1 MNSSQT
7 LTNEAPPAN
16 RLSEP
21 LSGRWGRF
29 LLLSIVLLVVAVM
42 VSPSGALLSSSTLG
56 PGAVPAPRGSV
67 VPLATEARTGAVD
80 FGASPSLHPLS
91 AAVPVSALAL
101 HLPTGILTER
111 SLARPADGSTAQN
124 TLLFNLSYSSTTTL
138 IGKSNSSTETAIYS
152 WNSIA
157 NGSVLT
163 GWDSGFLPSAS
174 FFQSGLVELVRT
186 VGGTVTYATPPAN
199 STWSQTGATD
209 YGSVWGAGNA
219 LFGGSFSVPGAEP
232 LSIAS
237 NSTGNLLM
245 AGLFTQ
251 ACSVLPPATSFSTCN
266 STANVTAPQGV
277 AVARSPNGGA
287 DWVQTAD
294 IAQWVPFTFVDIPAP
309 TNDPNCVGGT
319 AAVGWLTGNTTY
331 GTPSI
336 AMNPVNGDATV
347 AWTEA
352 EVNFG
357 GKFSWSSASGSC
369 QLVIGAPVASFD
381 TYTSTTTDGGVT
393 WSAPVLH
400 SNDTLFPTLSVGPAP
415 NYDLYLVGLNG
426 SVSPTAAGYTT
437 SLATSTTNGSSWS
450 AMKNLKGPSVFLV
463 KSLPDDS
470 INYQVSPIYSLA
482 VNRVPGSSHEGTLYL
497 VWADNRSF
505 SAIGEPSVA
514 YSSSSNGGATW
525 SSPVYLTAN
534 LTGITSYAN
543 PKITVDSNGYLWVTF
558 YAASSTSG
566 EFTEQGVVSTDGGAK
581 WSPIFQVS
589 DQTSLTGPSALANFG
604 PNTGLVGSSNGAYA
618 TWSDC
623 RDVTCANLNEQ
634 IFSANIHTVN
644 VSSNVVGI
652 NVSVSSPATNS
663 VVSAPGMVVILN
675 GSTVRAQVPQFAPD
689 NATYVYEFSGWSGLT
704 TSLQDPVSFTYGGQ
718 DTSLTANYIAVPA
731 AFIIGFVGPNV
742 PSLSVHIGSTPAT
755 LVAHNG
761 TTDAYNETVP
771 AGPSYLVT
779 ISAGPGY
786 QTYTTTVPTSRFEVV
801 QVSAVLPRT
810 TGWINGTITPAAANV
825 TINGTAPAII
835 SPGVFSLVVPWG
847 TYEVQGSLTGYAPF
861 FDNVSVNPRE
871 TTSVAVTLVGG
882 YIHISVVPTTAFVQV
897 DGVPQ
902 KVSAGSFTTAELPGG
917 THVVTA
923 TAPGY
928 SLFKWDVVVVPEK
941 TTPLTIKLTNEGW
954 INGSITPVTGH
965 VQINQNY
972 ITVNSLT
979 GLFNV
984 TEPAGRG
991 FYNVTGSAGGYETLS
1006 FATVAVSP
1014 GNVTYVP
1021 ILLTQ
1026 SPPTTNCTQT
1036 NTCPPQT
1043 KITSTTGLNPIY
1055 LYAAIGVIV
1064 ILVAAI
1070 AVVMLTRRGGG
1081 GSPGTSS
1088 ASPTTS
1094 SSSPSTYDGSNPG
1107 DLPKMQSDGSMNSPG
1122 SEGEGSPPA

>member
-7 LTNEAPPAN
+7 LTNAAPLAN
-16 RLSEP
+16 RLSGP

-56 PGAVPAPRGSV
+56 PGAVPAPKGSV
-67 VPLATEARTGAVD
+67 VPFATEAGTGAAN
-80 FGASPSLHPLS
+80 FGAASSLHLLP
-91 AAVPVSALAL
+91 AATPFSALAVR
-101 HLPTGILTER
+101 LPTGSLADR

-174 FFQSGLVELVRT
+174 FFHSGLVEFVRT

-199 STWSQTGATD
+199 STWNQTGASD
-209 YGSVWGAGNA
+209 YGSIWGAGNA
-219 LFGGSFSVPGAEP
+219 LFNPTFAVPGAEP

-237 NSTGNLLM
+237 NSTGNLLL

-251 ACSVLPPATSFSTCN
+251 ACGVLHPTAISACN
-266 STANVTAPQGV
+266 NTANITAPQGV

-287 DWVQTAD
+287 HWVQTAV
-294 IAQWVPFTFVDIPAP
+294 ISQWKPYVYVDVPAP
-309 TNDPNCVGGT
+309 TNQANCTGGT
-319 AAVGWLTGNTTY
+319 AAVGYLGGNTTY

-352 EVNFG
+352 KINYG
-357 GKFSWSSASGSC
+357 GKFFWSAASGSC
-369 QLVIGAPVASFD
+369 QLYVYPPATSFN

-400 SNDTLFPTLSVGPAP
+400 GNNTLFPTLSVGPAP
-415 NYDLYLVGLNG
+415 SYDLYLVGLNG
-426 SVSPTAAGYTT
+426 SVSATAAGFTT
-437 SLATSTTNGSSWS
+437 SLAMSTTNGSSWS

-470 INYQVSPIYSLA
+470 INYQVTPVYSLA
-482 VNRVPGSSHEGTLYL
+482 VNTVPGSSHEGTLYL
-497 VWADNRSF
+497 VWGDNRSF

-514 YSSSSNGGATW
+514 YSSSSNGGSTW

-534 LTGITSYAN
+534 LTGITSYAD

-558 YAASSTSG
+558 YEASSTSG
-566 EFTEQGVVSTDGGAK
+566 EFTEQAVVSTDGGAK

-589 DQTSLTGPSALANFG
+589 DQTSLTGATGFANFG

-634 IFSANIHTVN
+634 IFSANLHMVN
-644 VSSNVVGI
+644 VSSNVAGI
-652 NVSVSSPATNS
+652 NISMSSPATHS
-663 VVSAPGMVVILN
+663 VVTAPGSVVVLN
-675 GSTVRAQVPQFAPD
+675 GSEVRAQVPQFAPD
-689 NATYVYEFSGWSGLT
+689 NTTYVYEFSGWSGLT
-704 TSLQDPVSFTYGGQ
+704 TSLQDPASFTYGGQ

-779 ISAGPGY
+779 ISAGPDY
-786 QTYTTTVPTSRFEVV
+786 QTYTTTVPTSQFEVV
-801 QVSAVLPRT
+801 RVSAVLPRT

-825 TINGTAPAII
+825 TVNGTAPGII

-861 FDNVSVNPRE
+861 FDNVSVNPHQ

-954 INGSITPVTGH
+954 INGTITPVTAH

-972 ITVNSLT
+972 ITVNPQT

-1088 ASPTTS
+1088 TSPTTS

>member
-7 LTNEAPPAN
+7 LTNEAPLAN
-16 RLSEP
+16 RLSGP

-29 LLLSIVLLVVAVM
+29 LLLSLVLLVVAVM
-42 VSPSGALLSSSTLG
+42 VSPSGALLSSSTFG
-56 PGAVPAPRGSV
+56 PGAVPAPRGSA
-67 VPLATEARTGAVD
+67 VPFATEARTGAAN
-80 FGASPSLHPLS
+80 FGAAPSSHPLP
-91 AAVPVSALAL
+91 AATPFSALAV
-101 HLPTGILTER
+101 HLPTGSLAGR

-174 FFQSGLVELVRT
+174 FFHSGLVEFVRT
-186 VGGTVTYATPPAN
+186 VGGTVTFATPPAN
-199 STWSQTGATD
+199 ATWSQTGASD
-209 YGSVWGAGNA
+209 YGSIWGAGNA
-219 LFGGSFSVPGAEP
+219 LFNPTFAVPGAEP
-232 LSIAS
+232 LSLAS

-251 ACSVLPPATSFSTCN
+251 ACGVLPPTAISACN
-266 STANVTAPQGV
+266 NTANITAPQGV

-287 DWVQTAD
+287 HWVQTAD
-294 IAQWVPFTFVDIPAP
+294 ISQWDPFVYVDVPAP
-309 TNDPNCVGGT
+309 TNQTNCTGGT
-319 AAVGWLTGNTTY
+319 AAVGYLGGNTTY

-347 AWTEA
+347 AWTE
-352 EVNFG
+352 EKINYG
-357 GKFSWSSASGSC
+357 GKFFWSASSGTC
-369 QLVIGAPVASFD
+369 QLYVSPPATSFN

-400 SNDTLFPTLSVGPAP
+400 GNNTLFPTLSVGPAP
-415 NYDLYLVGLNG
+415 SYDLYLMGLNG
-426 SVSPTAAGYTT
+426 SVAATAAGFTT
-437 SLATSTTNGSSWS
+437 SLATSTDNGSTWS
-450 AMKNLKGPSVFLV
+450 VMKNLIGPSVFLV

-470 INYQVSPIYSLA
+470 INYQVTPIYSLA
-482 VNRVPGSSHEGTLYL
+482 VNTVPGSSHEGTLYL
-497 VWADNRSF
+497 VWGDNRSF

-534 LTGITSYAN
+534 LTGITSYAD
-543 PKITVDSNGYLWVTF
+543 PKITVDANGYLWVTF
-558 YAASSTSG
+558 YEASSTSG
-566 EFTEQGVVSTDGGAK
+566 QFTEQAVVSTDGGAK

-589 DQTSLTGPSALANFG
+589 DQTSLTGASGFANFG

-634 IFSANIHTVN
+634 IFSANLHLVN
-644 VSSNVVGI
+644 VSSNVAGI
-652 NVSVSSPATNS
+652 NVSVSSPATTS
-663 VVSAPGMVVILN
+663 VVSAPGSVVVLN
-675 GSTVRAQVPQFAPD
+675 GSAVRVQAPQFASD
-689 NATYVYEFSGWSGLT
+689 NSTYVYEFSGWSGLT
-704 TSLQDPVSFTYGGQ
+704 TSSQDPAIFTYGGQ
-718 DTSLTANYIAVPA
+718 RASLTANYIAVPA
-731 AFIIGFVGPNV
+731 AFIVGFVGPNV
-742 PSLSVHIGSTPAT
+742 PSLSVHIGSTAAA
-755 LVAHNG
+755 LLAHNG

-771 AGPSYLVT
+771 AGPSYVVT
-779 ISAGPGY
+779 ISAGPDY
-786 QTYTTTVPTSRFEVV
+786 QTYTTTVPTSQFEVV
-801 QVSAVLPRT
+801 RVSAVLPRT

-825 TINGTAPAII
+825 TINGTTPGII
-835 SPGVFSLVVPWG
+835 SPGVFSVVVPWG

-861 FDNVSVNPRE
+861 FDNVSVNPRQ

-902 KVSAGSFTTAELPGG
+902 TVSAGSFTTAELPGG

-954 INGSITPVTGH
+954 INGTITPVTGH

-972 ITVNSLT
+972 ITVNLVT

-984 TEPAGRG
+984 TEPAGKG
-991 FYNVTGSAGGYETLS
+991 FYNVTGSAGGYESLS

-1026 SPPTTNCTQT
+1026 SPPPTNCTQT
-1036 NTCPPQT
+1036 NTCPPT
-1043 KITSTTGLNPIY
+1043 PKGSTSTGLNPIY
-1055 LYAAIGVIV
+1055 LYGAIAVIL

-1070 AVVMLTRRGGG
+1070 AIVMLSRRGGG

-1088 ASPTTS
+1088 TSPTTS
-1094 SSSPSTYDGSNPG
+1094 SSSTSTYDGSNPG
-1107 DLPKMQSDGSMNSPG
+1107 ELPKMQSDGSMNSSG
-1122 SEGEGSPPA
+1122 SEGGGSPPA